1 MVTFNRQD
9 IFLGLTFCWKCKP
22 MCCTRKNWRCYLKR
36 NFMFQL
42 TSELREAHVQGKM
55 AALAAVLPPLCNNY
69 QNSVVDSSRKQ
80 KQCQL
85 NVNCEQNK
93 TAKFCCGCCRS
104 VCNKCTSCVKVECV
118 D

>member
-1 MVTFNRQD
+1 MDRTFFWALYFVGNVSLCVVQE
-9 IFLGLTFCWKCKP
+9 
-22 MCCTRKNWRCYLKR
+22 KNWRCYLKR

-42 TSELREAHVQGKM
+42 ATELREAHVQGKM

-69 QNSVVDSSRKQ
+69 QKSVVDGSRKQ

-93 TAKFCCGCCRS
+93 TAKFCGGCCRS
-104 VCNKCTSCVKVECV
+104 VCNKCTGCVKVECV